1 MRRLYNAALDFTAE
15 HPFLTMLIFVVL
27 FLGGC
32 EVSFKV
38 HIISASTKLMP
49 Y

>member
-1 MRRLYNAALDFTAE
+1 VIFDEIMKFTEE

-32 EVSFKV
+32 EVAFKV